1 MQRLH
6 RRKGSPQRHAVDHQ
20 ALTESVE
27 ELFGG
32 GAVEPCAHR
41 PDVEGDD
48 ASAERIVES
57 AKLRR
62 CLRRFDGHGQTSS
75 LDERRILDNQL
86 PDVAPT
92 YMANALACAAANASL
107 DLFESEPR
115 LEQGAAISAALARDL
130 APCRDLSGVRDVRV
144 KGAIGLVEL
153 ERIDDLDALRR
164 RFVAAGVWVR
174 PFGRIVYLTPA
185 FTIGEDD
192 LRRLTAAV
200 LQVLTQWTR
209 ERR

>member
-1 MQRLH
+1 
-6 RRKGSPQRHAVDHQ
+6 
-20 ALTESVE
+20 
-27 ELFGG
+27 
-32 GAVEPCAHR
+32 
-41 PDVEGDD
+41 
-48 ASAERIVES
+48 
-57 AKLRR
+57 
-62 CLRRFDGHGQTSS
+62 
-75 LDERRILDNQL
+75 
-86 PDVAPT
+86 
-92 YMANALACAAANASL
+92 MANALACAAANASL

-115 LEQGAAISAALARDL
+115 LEQVAAISAALARDL

-144 KGAIGLVEL
+144 KGAIGVVEL